1 MIIQVEGV
9 SAQDVAEAERSLGE
23 LARDWDVTVAETGPP
38 ETKVIPRAGY
48 HRGVDPIALTSL
60 ILSLPSTFLAVA
72 DLGDRLTKLKR
83 AGELIDHAQLLSD
96 KRVTALVITETRT
109 VELRSLTPDQL
120 IDLAAAEEDDD

>member
-9 SAQDVAEAERSLGE
+9 SAEDVAEAERSLGE
-23 LARDWDVTVAETGPP
+23 LARDWDVTVAETGPA
-38 ETKVIPRAGY
+38 ETKVIPRGGY
-48 HRGVDPIALTSL
+48 RGVDPIALTSL
-60 ILSLPSTFLAVA
+60 ILSLPSSFLAVA
-72 DLGDRLTKLKR
+72 DLADRITKLKR

-109 VELRSLTPDQL
+109 VELRSLSPDQL

>member
-9 SAQDVAEAERSLGE
+9 SAEDVAEAEHSIGE

-38 ETKVIPRAGY
+38 ETKVIPRGGY
-48 HRGVDPIALTSL
+48 RSVDPIALTSL
-60 ILSLPSTFLAVA
+60 ILSLPPTFLAGA
-72 DLGDRLTKLKR
+72 DLADRLTKRKR

>member
-1 MIIQVEGV
+1 VEGV
-9 SAQDVAEAERSLGE
+9 SAEDVAEAERSLGE
-23 LARDWDVTVAETGPP
+23 LARDWDVTVAETAPP
-38 ETKVIPRAGY
+38 ETTVIPRDGY
-48 HRGVDPIALTSL
+48 RGVDPIALTSL
-60 ILSLPSTFLAVA
+60 ILSLPPTFLAGA
-72 DLGDRLTKLKR
+72 DLADRLTKRKR

>member
-9 SAQDVAEAERSLGE
+9 SAQDVAEAEHSLGE

-38 ETKVIPRAGY
+38 ETKVIPRHGY
-48 HRGVDPIALTSL
+48 RGVDPIALTSL
-60 ILSLPSTFLAVA
+60 ILSLPPTFLAGA
-72 DLGDRLTKLKR
+72 DLSDRLTKRKR

>member
-9 SAQDVAEAERSLGE
+9 SAEDVAEAERSIGE
-23 LARDWDVTVAETGPP
+23 LASDWDVTVAETAPP
-38 ETKVIPRAGY
+38 ETTVIPRAGD
-48 HRGVDPIALTSL
+48 RGVDPIALTSL
-60 ILSLPSTFLAVA
+60 ILSLPPTFLAGA
-72 DLGDRLTKLKR
+72 DLADRLTKRKR